1 MHSLLQIIAETCLIR
16 SPTYSQYYLWVG
28 FLSYPEFLH
37 CMKYVNRARRV
48 DLATHLARPPASHH
62 CNCTTP
68 TDVASPDTL
77 FRAQEAV
84 SLSLQVQPTS
94 FYISTRPPLPASALL
109 WLSNP
114 VPPRDRIENSFVIW
128 ANMNGGKRRGLE
140 KVWHSP
146 NTKLFKKETKT
157 KTKKPIIWVWAS
169 VVREGSGVFYSIA
182 KPNASATS
190 YSSLGWV

>member
-1 MHSLLQIIAETCLIR
+1 MLFALGKDALPPPNYSRDLPHPVSYLLSVLSL
-16 SPTYSQYYLWVG
+16 VG

-48 DLATHLARPPASHH
+48 DLAAHLPRPPASHH

-114 VPPRDRIENSFVIW
+114 VPPRDRIKNSFVI
-128 ANMNGGKRRGLE
+128 
-140 KVWHSP
+140 
-146 NTKLFKKETKT
+146 
-157 KTKKPIIWVWAS
+157 
-169 VVREGSGVFYSIA
+169 
-182 KPNASATS
+182 
-190 YSSLGWV
+190 